1 MNMELEIV
9 QKEATFTECPV
20 PVMRRNRIGK
30 FNMKIKLTIVTAG
43 LAVLQPSLFPVHAQ
57 GTAFTYQ
64 GRLEAG
70 GGFAGGR
77 YDFAFSLYGAGS
89 GGIPLAGPVTNTAVM
104 ATNGLFT
111 TVVDFGAVFAG
122 ASNWLQIAVSTNGA
136 NAFTT
141 LAPRQQLTPVPY
153 AITAENVAGGGI
165 AGSYTNAI
173 TLNNSHNNFTG
184 TFTGNGAELTNVNA
198 AALDGLNATN
208 FWLVGGNVGANP
220 ANGAYLGTQ
229 DELPVEIWANGT
241 RVLQLEYATDSFY
254 GQFGIST
261 ANLIGGCSANVVS
274 NGYGGSF
281 IGGGGNS
288 EYPNT
293 IGGSY
298 ASVVGGMGNTASGWY
313 SVAMGEFA
321 TASGGDSVSIGEYT
335 TASDYNTAAMG
346 YWSTAGYPG
355 DFVWADTQY
364 ANYAATGP
372 NQFLIRAQGGVGI
385 NITNAPAAAL
395 EVASPGSLSA
405 PQLRL
410 DQQAND
416 YARIRL
422 AGFTNAVW
430 DVAVADTMNFWAS
443 ATGLNVLVLNP
454 NGNASFAGAV
464 FAKGVQLTSDRNAK
478 ENFTALNPQSVLAKV
493 SALPVTEWNY
503 KSEPADQKHIG
514 PMAQDFQAAFGLN
527 GGDDQHISV
536 VDEGGVALAAIQ
548 GLSQELAEQKA
559 ENAKLKARLEKLE
572 QLINQKPGGGQ

>member
-1 MNMELEIV
+1 
-9 QKEATFTECPV
+9 
-20 PVMRRNRIGK
+20 
-30 FNMKIKLTIVTAG
+30 MKTKLTIVTAC
-43 LAVLQPSLFPVHAQ
+43 LAVLQPSLFPIHAQ

-64 GRLEAG
+64 GRLEASG
-70 GGFAGGR
+70 EFADGH
-77 YDFAFSLYGAGS
+77 YDFAFSLYGAGT
-89 GGIPLAGPVTNTAVM
+89 GGSALAGPVTNTAVV

-111 TVVDFGAVFAG
+111 TVVDFGAAFAG
-122 ASNWLQIAVSTNGA
+122 TSNWLQIAVSTNGA

-153 AITAENVAGGGI
+153 SITAENVAGGGI

-173 TLNNSHNNFTG
+173 TLNNSQNNFTG

-198 AALDGLNATN
+198 AALNGLHATN

-229 DELPVEIWANGT
+229 DNLPLEIWANGT

-254 GQFGIST
+254 GPLGYST
-261 ANLIGGCSANVVS
+261 ANIIGGSSANVVS
-274 NGYGGSF
+274 NGLGGSF

-298 ASVVGGMGNTASGWY
+298 ASVVGGLGNIASGWS

-321 TASGGDSVSIGEYT
+321 TASGGDSLSIGEYT
-335 TASDYNTAAMG
+335 TASDYNATAMG
-346 YWSTAGYPG
+346 YWSTAGYAG

-395 EVASPGSLSA
+395 EVASAGSLSA

-422 AGFTNAVW
+422 AGYTNAVW
-430 DVAVADTMNFWAS
+430 DVAVAGTMNFWAS

-527 GGDDQHISV
+527 GGDNQHISV

-559 ENAKLKARLEKLE
+559 ENAQLKARLEKLE
-572 QLINQKPGGGQ
+572 QLVNQKPGGGQ